1 VSAPAQTSPAQGAA
15 EREAATVAFEKLPPG
30 ELLLKYQVSSVAELK
45 AGTALVVIEKS
56 RRIGLTWGLA
66 AAAVLRAAAHG
77 SAGGMNVWYMG
88 YDQEMARE
96 FVDACAMW
104 VRAFKLAAEA
114 QDQELIEDDEK
125 GAIGAFRIRFPSG
138 FKIVAL
144 PSVAR
149 ALRGKQGLV
158 IIDEAAFHK
167 SLAEVL
173 KAALAFL
180 MWGGQVV
187 VVSTHDGI
195 GNPFNELIDEVR
207 AGRRRGVVRT
217 ITFRDAI
224 EQGLYDRIKLV
235 TEIKG
240 GALAPLEEWE
250 ADIRATYGDAA
261 EEELDCIPKAGSG
274 SLIKP
279 EDIAAAE
286 HPEAGRPELYGG
298 GLYFGGRDVARR
310 RDGAVQSGLEM
321 VGDVM
326 WERDF
331 YDEVAVTFAHQDAW
345 MDERFADRRV
355 VQFGID
361 QTGMGEKVVEDAK
374 LRWGERIVGFL
385 LTGPMRLN
393 LGLALLDGF
402 ERGLIRI
409 PPDPRRRA
417 DLRAIKRAGTSAG
430 GLRLVNDETVHA
442 DYFWALAIG
451 FYLSRQPL
459 MAFDYRAVGKSGGQS
474 AARSGAPGRLAMR
487 PDHSGDVPASGAGR
501 RSTF

>member
-1 VSAPAQTSPAQGAA
+1 MTGPLISTEQRAA
-15 EREAATVAFEKLPPG
+15 EREAATEAFSRLPLG
-30 ELLLKYQVSSVAELK
+30 DLLLVYQASTLSRLR
-45 AGTALVVIEKS
+45 AGTALLVIEKS

-66 AAAVLRAAAHG
+66 AGAVLEASRLP
-77 SAGGMNVWYMG
+77 SSGGQNAWYMG

-96 FVDACAMW
+96 FIDVCAMW
-104 VRAFKLAAEA
+104 AKVFNLAADAVDE
-114 QDQELIEDDEK
+114 ELIESEER
-125 GAIGAFRIRFPSG
+125 GVIGAFRIRFASG

-144 PSVAR
+144 PSVPR
-149 ALRGKQGLV
+149 ALRGKQGIV

-167 SLAEVL
+167 DLDEVI
-173 KAALAFL
+173 KAALALL

-195 GNPFNELIDEVR
+195 GNPFNELCDEVR
-207 AGRRRGVVRT
+207 SGRRRGEVIT
-217 ITFRDAI
+217 ITLADALA
-224 EQGLYDRIKLV
+224 QGLYERIAMV
-235 TEIKG
+235 AGIKG
-240 GALAPLEEWE
+240 RSLPGKDEWE
-250 ADIRATYGDAA
+250 AEIRASYGDAA
-261 EEELDCIPKAGSG
+261 EEELDCVPRAGSG

-286 HPEAGRPELYGG
+286 HADAGKPELYAG

-310 RDGAVQSGLEM
+310 RDGAVQSGLEL

-331 YDEVAVTFAHQDAW
+331 YDKIGATFADQDAW
-345 MDERFADRRV
+345 MDQRFADRRV

-385 LTGPMRLN
+385 LTGPMRLT

-402 ERGLIRI
+402 ERGLVRI

-417 DLRAIKRAGTSAG
+417 DLRAIKRAATSG
-430 GLRLVNDETVHA
+430 GGVRLVNDDSVHA

-459 MAFDYRAVGKSGGQS
+459 MAFDYRTAAPPRTGGGS
-474 AARSGAPGRLAMR
+474 RRLSMR
-487 PDHSGDVPASGAGR
+487 PRHDDDLPARVSRG
-501 RSTF
+501 TW

>member
-1 VSAPAQTSPAQGAA
+1 VSAPAISTAQRAA
-15 EREAATVAFEKLPPG
+15 EREAAEAAFEMLPPG
-30 ELLLKYQVSSVAELK
+30 DLLLGYQVSAAAELR
-45 AGTALVVIEKS
+45 AGTALIAIEKS

-66 AAAVLRAAAHG
+66 AASVLRAAAHA

-96 FVDACAMW
+96 FIDACAMW
-104 VRAFKLAAEA
+104 ARSFAIAAEA
-114 QDQELIEDDEK
+114 LDEELVEDDEK
-125 GAIGAFRIRFPSG
+125 GAVGAFRIRFPSG

-144 PSVAR
+144 PSVPR

-167 SLAEVL
+167 KLDEVL
-173 KAALAFL
+173 KAALALL

-187 VVSTHDGI
+187 VVSTHDGV
-195 GNPFNELIDEVR
+195 GNPFNALLDEIR
-207 AGRRRGVVRT
+207 SGRRKGRVLT

-224 EQGLYDRIKLV
+224 AEGLYDRIRMV
-235 TEIKG
+235 AGIKG
-240 GALAPLEEWE
+240 RELEPLERWE
-250 ADIRATYGDAA
+250 ANIRATYGDDA

-286 HPEAGRPELYGG
+286 HPDAGRPELYGG
-298 GLYFGGRDVARR
+298 GLVFGGRDVARR
-310 RDGAVQSGLEM
+310 RDAAVQLGLEL
-321 VGDVM
+321 VGDVA

-331 YDEVAVTFAHQDAW
+331 YDERGSTFAHQDAW
-345 MDERFADRRV
+345 MDARFRDRRV
-355 VQFGID
+355 VQWGID
-361 QTGMGEKVVEDAK
+361 QTGMGEKVVEDAR

-417 DLRAIKRAGTSAG
+417 DLRAIKRQATAG
-430 GLRLVNDETVHA
+430 GGVVLVNDDSVHA

-459 MAFDYRAVGKSGGQS
+459 GMIDYRTASAPAAGAGG
-474 AARSGAPGRLAMR
+474 RRRLSMR
-487 PDHSGDVPASGAGR
+487 PRHDDDVPRGGGR
-501 RSTF
+501 RLY